1 MIKESNVAA
10 RGQVF
15 YYNPIWGIYGKNREP
30 KTTYQNNGSLE
41 FKTRPYLVIS
51 TDKGNFSSTT
61 CNVIPITTRDDI
73 SIPSQVKFVF
83 NGRSQVI
90 LTEQITTCNFRDLGE
105 YCYTVSEEILA
116 KVQKGM
122 YIQFGLNL
130 RTPEVTMEELANKL
144 EAVVDKVIENA
155 KRKAQSV
162 TIPQDTID
170 NLAIKLGSAVEDLVN
185 VPESVAVVTEST
197 SKFAERENPVCTN
210 VSHTAVNVDE
220 TKVEKVVK
228 EEPKKEEPKKVV
240 QDVPKVNRTPNYSGM
255 SAIEKFNARYSRSQG
270 IQAGKTTTIKD
281 TKPQA
286 SKTPTSSVTDT
297 DKKPRKQPWDIE
309 KQRQFLADCDKL
321 TPDEL
326 MEKYEFQTKKDVYN
340 HKYLIKNR
348 LGNSDK

>member
-1 MIKESNVAA
+1 MVKESNVAA

-15 YYNPIWGIYGKNREP
+15 YYNPIWGIYGKGKEP

-61 CNVIPITTRDDI
+61 CNIIPITTRDDI
-73 SIPSQVKFVF
+73 AIPSQVKFVY
-83 NGRSQVI
+83 NGRNQVI

-130 RTPEVTMEELANKL
+130 RTPEVTMEELVTKL

-155 KRKAQSV
+155 KRKAQAV
-162 TIPQDTID
+162 TIPQDTLD

-185 VPESVAVVTEST
+185 IPEHVVAVPETA
-197 SKFAERENPVCTN
+197 SKFAERENPMGDGSRAATN
-210 VSHTAVNVDE
+210 VEPKSKTAVVN
-220 TKVEKVVK
+220 
-228 EEPKKEEPKKVV
+228 EEPKPVV
-240 QDVPKVNRTPNYSGM
+240 QNTPKVSHTPNYSGM
-255 SAIEKFNARYSRSQG
+255 SPIEKFNARYNRAKDT
-270 IQAGKTTTIKD
+270 QASKAPVVKD
-281 TKPQA
+281 TKPQE
-286 SKTPTSSVTDT
+286 SKTPTSSDAST

-309 KQRQFLADCDKL
+309 RQKQFLADCDKL

-326 MEKYEFQTKKDVYN
+326 MEKYEFKTKKDVYN

-348 LGNSDK
+348 LGNFDK